1 MQDLSKIDM
10 PQPKMLFKDIF
21 RPKMTSAGL
30 KLPTLTIGLG
40 TPIITIVLSRMLND
54 ITLKQPN

>member
-1 MQDLSKIDM
+1 M

-40 TPIITIVLSRMLND
+40 TPITTIVLSRMLND